1 LLRLVFDSLHRFSGA
16 VDGGVVR
23 KREEGFMASRSTI
36 RVCCAALIAVA
47 LTTVPVAGVE
57 PDGFRQ
63 LAPGV
68 LTVIP
73 PDLSTDDT
81 LQRGDIL
88 EITRGLADRAWKPR
102 RDAIGGTL
110 VERAKDR
117 TYPRDVWCLE
127 FAFKPPR
134 HIDIDLPGSDLAM
147 RRKRVLYLL
156 YRVRNTGGRRTT
168 NPVDDATRLSREGF
182 DSPVRFLPHFVL
194 ESVEGLTHPEGSIHY
209 RGYLDRVIPEAIEP
223 IQRREGV
230 AGRLHDSA
238 SMLETDLAPGEER
251 WGVAVWTDIDP
262 RIDFFS
268 IFVRGLTNAT
278 RWRSDPDARF
288 GAADP
293 PGAGTEHALESLRL
307 DFWRHGDE
315 SSFEEEEVSVGHA
328 GLLERMAVG
337 VRVLEAI
344 GRPEL
349 TQSSARDGLERLGL
363 SWRDLLVP
371 AVSFE
376 AVDRDVPHRLEPLA
390 NVMERLAGLAEPA
403 ARGQVVRELLGDHGI
418 EWIEDLSRALAG
430 PADGD
435 RATVR
440 TAALDRVGISA
451 EMLAAAPLGALAKA
465 IAAVDELEGT
475 ASRRAEAAA
484 LFGPAAERLDE
495 LAREL
500 GLARTLVVLDDLGL
514 DRRRLGAGGARA
526 AFDAVSTA
534 VDAEPDPATRG
545 RLLVGLL
552 GPEGPTVYTRAKA
565 VNEGIDHA
573 WVFRYEIEE
582 TAGGTPASGGG

>member
-1 LLRLVFDSLHRFSGA
+1 
-16 VDGGVVR
+16 
-23 KREEGFMASRSTI
+23 MASRSRFQMCI
-36 RVCCAALIAVA
+36 GLACAAVAGIALVA
-47 LTTVPVAGVE
+47 LPVAAVE
-57 PDGFRQ
+57 PDGFRP

-81 LQRGDIL
+81 IQRGDIL

-102 RDAIGGTL
+102 RDAAGGTL
-110 VERAKDR
+110 VEMAKNR

-127 FAFKPPR
+127 FAYKPPR
-134 HIDIDLPGSDLAM
+134 HIDIDLPGPDLTM
-147 RRKRVLYLL
+147 RRKRALYLL

-168 NPVDDATRLSREGF
+168 SAADDPLRLEREAF
-182 DSPVRFLPHFVL
+182 EQPVRFLPHFVL
-194 ESVEGLTHPEGSIHY
+194 ESIEGLAHAEGSIHY

-223 IQRREGV
+223 IRRRERVG
-230 AGRLHDSA
+230 GRLHDSA
-238 SMLETDLAPGEER
+238 SMVETPLAPGEER

-268 IFVRGLTNAT
+268 IFVRGLTNAI
-278 RWRSDPDARF
+278 RWRSDLDARVT
-288 GAADP
+288 ADDP

-315 SSFEEEEVSVGHA
+315 VAFEEEEVSVGHA
-328 GLLERMAVG
+328 GLIERMAIG
-337 VRVLEAI
+337 VRVLEAL

-349 TQSSARDGLERLGL
+349 TQATAREGLERLSL

-371 AVSFE
+371 AVPFE
-376 AVDRDVPHRLEPLA
+376 AVDRDVPHSLEPLA
-390 NVMERLAGLAEPA
+390 KVMDRLAPVAEPG

-430 PADGD
+430 PADGE
-435 RATVR
+435 RANVR
-440 TAALDRVGISA
+440 
-451 EMLAAAPLGALAKA
+451 AAAFERAGIAADLPATEPLAALAKA
-465 IAAVDELEGT
+465 IAFVDGHEGT
-475 ASRRAEAAA
+475 AARRAEAAA
-484 LFGPAAERLDE
+484 LFGGAAERLDE

-500 GLARTLVVLDDLGL
+500 SLARTLVVLDDLGL
-514 DRRRLGAGGARA
+514 DRRRLAAGGARA
-526 AFDAVSTA
+526 AFDALARA
-534 VDAEPDPATRG
+534 VDAEPDAAARS
-545 RLLVGLL
+545 RVLL
-552 GPEGPTVYTRAKA
+552 GVLGAEGPTVYARAKA

-582 TAGGTPASGGG
+582 IAGEAPASGGG